1 MKKYLL
7 IAAAFLAVIVV
18 AAAGFFLLKIGKT
31 SPAAVP
37 QTAIQPSAP
46 ADSSFRG
53 TLAGALNDLKNGI
66 SQVVSP
72 APVSPVASPPSPF
85 AQNTASTGSSDTG
98 AFSFAVFGDTKEF
111 KANDPNGNLEKAV
124 GQTKSMDLKAFFVMG
139 DLIKSCDGGAK
150 CTQSFN
156 DWKSVMAPV
165 LAKTYEVVGNHD
177 RTGGDKA
184 DAVWQKEFSLPQNGS
199 DGYKELVYSFDIG
212 NSHFAVVDSEKPKGN
227 IVNSVQRDWLDKDM
241 VASSKEHKFV
251 FYHEPAFQAAQD
263 AEDGLDAQPAE
274 RDAFWNIIKKDKV
287 DAVFNG
293 HAHIYARKKID
304 GVEQIV
310 VGDTDSTNDDIVQP
324 GLSDFGYKGKS
335 YAIVTV
341 TGKNV
346 NLKLF
351 TVDGKQVD
359 SFDFL

>member
-7 IAAAFLAVIVV
+7 IGSGVLLVFVAV
-18 AAAGFFLLKIGKT
+18 AASFFFLRSGKANPIAT
-31 SPAAVP
+31 SQEAS
-37 QTAIQPSAP
+37 QTAPP
-46 ADSSFRG
+46 PFSFKG
-53 TLAGALNDLKNGI
+53 TIAGILNDLTGGTN
-66 SQVVSP
+66 QAVSP
-72 APVSPVASPPSPF
+72 APVFPPSPF
-85 AQNTASTGSSDTG
+85 DKNVSNANSDSAAS
-98 AFSFAVFGDTKEF
+98 FSFAVFGDTKEF
-111 KANDPNGNLEKAV
+111 SAGNPNGNLEKAV
-124 GQTKSMDLKAFFVMG
+124 ARTKDMDLKAVFVMG
-139 DLIKSCDGGAK
+139 DLIKSCDGGTK

-156 DWKSVMAPV
+156 AWKSVMAP
-165 LAKTYEVVGNHD
+165 LLSKTYEVVGNHD

-184 DAVWQKEFSLPQNGS
+184 DAVWRSEFKLPQNGPS
-199 DGYKELVYSFDIG
+199 GYEDVVYSFDIS
-212 NSHFAVVDSEKPKGN
+212 NSHFAVLDSEKPKGN
-227 IVNSVQRDWLDKDM
+227 IINAVQRNWLDKDLA
-241 VASSKEHKFV
+241 ASDKEHKFV

-263 AEDGLDAQPAE
+263 AEDGLDAQPTE
-274 RDAFWNIIKKDKV
+274 RDAFWNIIKKYKV

-341 TGKNV
+341 NGGKV